1 MKDWLDCDLLDLLH
15 GGASAGPLSQDPEV
29 IYRRAQCA
37 ALARLL
43 ERIPE
48 GTTARAKPTLEAVG
62 SALQTTL
69 EDARDVWLAPD
80 TLSLP
85 LVPCPCCGNEH
96 REERAWSARSAS
108 VRSHQLCCS
117 CGFATS
123 DCESKVE
130 AGDQWR
136 RLRQAPR
143 P

>member
-1 MKDWLDCDLLDLLH
+1 MKDWPDCDLLDLLH

-69 EDARDVWLAPD
+69 EPFCTRCKGTGKEPKKEAP
-80 TLSLP
+80 
-85 LVPCPCCGNEH
+85 
-96 REERAWSARSAS
+96 
-108 VRSHQLCCS
+108 
-117 CGFATS
+117 
-123 DCESKVE
+123 
-130 AGDQWR
+130 
-136 RLRQAPR
+136 
-143 P
+143 